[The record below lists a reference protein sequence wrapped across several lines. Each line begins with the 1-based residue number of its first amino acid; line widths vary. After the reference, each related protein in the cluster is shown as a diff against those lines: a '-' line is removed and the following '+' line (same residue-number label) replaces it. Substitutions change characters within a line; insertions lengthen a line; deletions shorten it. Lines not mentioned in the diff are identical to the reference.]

1 MRWCGSF
8 YDLSNAPY
16 PSIDAR
22 MPVIRRQCHRLAW
35 LAKMTK
41 MAKTM
46 EQERVLLK
54 KLNLLAT

>member
-1 MRWCGSF
+1 
-8 YDLSNAPY
+8 
-16 PSIDAR
+16 
-22 MPVIRRQCHRLAW
+22 MPVSRRQCHRLAW
-35 LAKMTK
+35 LAK